1 MESDR
6 ILNNPKEK
14 LFLPESLST
23 DLAKLVNTLG
33 STARVSLLAERGLD
47 DQKDRIWHR
56 SYNSAE
62 THDVYISDV
71 VWTQYPREDVE
82 LMEN

>member
-14 LFLPESLST
+14 LFLPESLPT

-33 STARVSLLAERGLD
+33 STVRVSLLAERGLD
-47 DQKDRIWHR
+47 QRFSTPVLAPPR
-56 SYNSAE
+56 SAHFACLCCLN
-62 THDVYISDV
+62 TPDSDH
-71 VWTQYPREDVE
+71 QLIRRKFHE
-82 LMEN
+82 

>member
-47 DQKDRIWHR
+47 DQKDRI
-56 SYNSAE
+56 
-62 THDVYISDV
+62 
-71 VWTQYPREDVE
+71 
-82 LMEN
+82 